1 MKMNNDERG
10 FWFTCGIGCTVLFV
24 IAINILSLFL
34 KDEIQ
39 PGDVVYSHTHNEKFL
54 VLKQLENDRLLTAPI
69 DTFVLRVEERGK
81 NVNKLEYQ

>member
-1 MKMNNDERG
+1 MNQSEKG
-10 FWFTCGIGCTVLFV
+10 FWFTVGFGANALIWVLAFG
-24 IAINILSLFL
+24 LHFYLQ
-34 KDEIQ
+34 DEIQ

-54 VLKQLENDRLLTAPI
+54 VLKHLEGNRLLTAPI